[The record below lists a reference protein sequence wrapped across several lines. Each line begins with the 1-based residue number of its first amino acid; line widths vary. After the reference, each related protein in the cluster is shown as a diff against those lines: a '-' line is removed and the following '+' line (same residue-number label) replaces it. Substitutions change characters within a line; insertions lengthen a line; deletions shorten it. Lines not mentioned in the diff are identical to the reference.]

1 MQVVQVADQ
10 MERVFQMA
18 LLLLALLPEQVGE
31 VQIPEQE
38 DVLLLLGDVP
48 ARGDER
54 REDRLG
60 AELQRPQQ
68 VFQLPEVEYVFGDI
82 FPPFG
87 FRYVHF
93 IGICMGCGPPLPL
106 FDPVF
111 RLVAVAEE
119 VLLRLE
125 QVARLEHHVL
135 RLVEYRQIARTP
147 GA

>member
-1 MQVVQVADQ
+1 MT
-10 MERVFQMA
+10 

-54 REDRLG
+54 RENRLG

-82 FPPFG
+82 F
-87 FRYVHF
+87 
-93 IGICMGCGPPLPL
+93 LPL

-125 QVARLEHHVL
+125 QVA
-135 RLVEYRQIARTP
+135 
-147 GA
+147 